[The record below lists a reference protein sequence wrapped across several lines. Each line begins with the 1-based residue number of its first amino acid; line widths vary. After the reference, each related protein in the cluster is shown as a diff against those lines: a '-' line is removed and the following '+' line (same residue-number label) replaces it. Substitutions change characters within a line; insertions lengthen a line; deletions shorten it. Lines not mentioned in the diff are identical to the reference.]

1 MHQVGP
7 PVACAVLRKDL
18 GMYLDKALNFNLHMR
33 EKISKPMKG
42 IGVIQKLS
50 KTLPRHSLI
59 TIYKSF
65 VRPHLDQ
72 PYSESCTQKNQIIQE
87 NSGVSYRCHQRNISK

>member
-7 PVACAVLRKDL
+7 PVACAVLKKYL
-18 GMYLDKALNFNLHMR
+18 GMYLDKALNFNLHIR

-72 PYSESCTQKNQIIQE
+72 PYSDLKLWRQLLVSSKEHLK
-87 NSGVSYRCHQRNISK
+87 VSYAPN